1 MPAENIMLYAK
12 WGDDPSSGCNIVSVT
27 NGMVSEIGVYIEV
40 TPNTVNLNLAAIV
53 TVSSGASWQLFADMM
68 GQTPIPTKYASN
80 LLNGDNYYYI
90 VVTSSNGNNSRTY
103 GADIYRNHFVEMTYV
118 SCEETFTTEQILTHT
133 TLGIGPEITR
143 EGYTFVTWDC
153 EGYYVTE
160 AKTYMAEWEANI
172 YTVTLD
178 VNGGNDLVEDT
189 KELTFD
195 EEYEFAAPERIG
207 HTFIGW
213 YTAAESGTKL
223 TDNEGKSLAD
233 WTIASDTTLYAVWS
247 INSYA
252 VTANKNISAAGTVLG
267 GGSKNYT
274 SSVTLTAETNAGY
287 TWLGWYDESDTKVS
301 EGTSLSYTF
310 TMPADNKTYEA
321 RWITCPV
328 TLEKNIDEAGTVS
341 GIERTILGASTTIT
355 AVSNAGYTWLGW
367 YDESDTK
374 ISEGTSLSYTFT
386 MPSENVTYK
395 AKWGDYNIILT
406 ENISAAGTVDGAGK
420 YVAETERTI
429 TATTNAGY
437 TWLGWYDESDTKVSA
452 STSLTYTFNMP
463 AEDKTFEARW
473 KANEGTV
480 SFDANGGEGTMTSA
494 DISTGDTLPKNAF
507 TKTDYF
513 FVGWALTAEGGIEY
527 FDEGA
532 FIVSENGGN
541 YTLYAVWVD
550 NIPDVVGIC
559 GYYREGNYIW
569 FGEYPQTIKANDV
582 TVGTTTDSRGYYL
595 GSDGLYYAK
604 VTATPYSGYKFS
616 NDTTVTSGTEYYF
629 KVEPIKWRIL
639 NESGGTALIL
649 CESIIAN
656 KRYDD
661 SSNNYMNSEIRAWL
675 NNEFY
680 NTAFTALQKELIQ
693 ITNVDNSVYSTGYDS
708 NPYAC
713 ANTNDKIFLPSYR
726 EMVNSAYGFN
736 SNSSAYDTAR
746 RRLTSDYSRAT
757 GAYMNTD
764 TGYYYGNGYWWLRS
778 PDNIYSLYALFVY
791 RSGDVVYK
799 YYVYD
804 TIYGVVPALK
814 IQLS

>member
-1 MPAENIMLYAK
+1 MLYAK

-764 TGYYYGNGYWWLRS
+764 TSYYYGNGYWWLRS